1 MPGVP
6 DAKTEIPLDHATD
19 GAPPGRWALR
29 PRTRQLHALVTPQS
43 HDRSS
48 TEQSR
53 TRPSMMRCANSQQPV
68 MAAPSVEYVKGP
80 LKARK
85 LVPRPISK
93 SSVQRPE
100 SRIWNVRAVMAKPLY
115 KTAVTCRPRQ
125 RSRRVSELYGGGG
138 DTAGRRGRCRP
149 RAVRGAVG
157 ANSRGLPPSPR
168 PAASRHP
175 GGILRGASTWIGAAP
190 RAAAILST
198 APGRWCPTSAA
209 ADGEIRLSASGLG
222 CYGAGESWRLQ

>member
-1 MPGVP
+1 MPAHPNSMVRCAAAAHSP
-6 DAKTEIPLDHATD
+6 RAEP
-19 GAPPGRWALR
+19 GARCA
-29 PRTRQLHALVTPQS
+29 RQLHALVTPQS

-68 MAAPSVEYVKGP
+68 MAAPSVEYLKGP

-115 KTAVTCRPRQ
+115 KTGVNCRPKQ
-125 RSRRVSELYGGGG
+125 RSRRASELYQGEGTLRAHAGGVGHG
-138 DTAGRRGRCRP
+138 RFAARSGPIVAGFRPPPGWQRPGTWRDPSRR
-149 RAVRGAVG
+149 VKRG
-157 ANSRGLPPSPR
+157 
-168 PAASRHP
+168 
-175 GGILRGASTWIGAAP
+175 
-190 RAAAILST
+190 
-198 APGRWCPTSAA
+198 
-209 ADGEIRLSASGLG
+209 
-222 CYGAGESWRLQ
+222 